1 MNNISD
7 MIKSS
12 YRFTEINEMMKLPL
26 EVKEAIS
33 IEVIGQALKLSRHKA
48 AIAFSGGKDSEVVAD
63 LIERFYP
70 EEFQKVHCI
79 FGNT

>member
-7 MIKSS
+7 IIKSS

-48 AIAFSGGKDSEVVAD
+48 AIAFFWRK
-63 LIERFYP
+63 R
-70 EEFQKVHCI
+70 
-79 FGNT
+79 